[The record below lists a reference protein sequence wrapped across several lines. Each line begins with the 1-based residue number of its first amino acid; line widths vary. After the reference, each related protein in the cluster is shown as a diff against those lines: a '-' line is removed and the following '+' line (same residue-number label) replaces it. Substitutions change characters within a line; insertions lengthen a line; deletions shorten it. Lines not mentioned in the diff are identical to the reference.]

1 MNSKGIAIIVAAL
14 AIPLL
19 WFIPLA
25 AQNNSTA
32 IYSQYLG
39 SASLILM
46 GITMLLA
53 TRIKIIEPIF
63 GSLDR
68 VYVLHKWLGVGAIA
82 TAYLHSTIDA
92 EVNGVALVPRFA
104 DAAEEWGEL
113 AYNGLLFLIILSL
126 ITIIPYK
133 LWKWSHRLIGL
144 FFALAAAHYIY
155 IEKPFA
161 VFEPLGLYI
170 SLFCF
175 IGVASYLYLLLPR
188 ILGINNKKYKVTE
201 VVQHSDV
208 AEIKLRPEGNA
219 IKHKAGQFAF
229 VNFEPVNMM
238 ETHPFTI
245 SSAPKPDGEL
255 SFRVKSLGSY
265 TKRMGTALKPGM
277 TARVSNPFGH
287 FSLQSSKGPQVW
299 IGAGIGITPFIAWA
313 ESLPADWPSPTT
325 LYYCVPSRDKAL
337 YLTEFESIAA
347 AVPNFN
353 LILVV
358 SGEDKRL
365 SADRIA
371 ANLGTE
377 LKAADVYFCGPTQMR
392 ESLKSGLRTKGLGR
406 SNFHYEEFEMRT
418 GLGIMNWFR
427 WFKRFLG
434 I

>member
-1 MNSKGIAIIVAAL
+1 MNTKGIAIIIAAL

-19 WFIPLA
+19 WFAPLA
-25 AQNNSTA
+25 AQNNSAA

-53 TRIKIIEPIF
+53 TRIKLIEPIF
-63 GSLDR
+63 GSMDR

-82 TAYLHSTIDA
+82 TAFLHSNIDA
-92 EVNGVALVPRFA
+92 EVNGVALIPRLA
-104 DAAEEWGEL
+104 DQAEDWGEL
-113 AYNGLLFLIILSL
+113 AYNGLLFLIIMSL

-188 ILGINNKKYKVTE
+188 LLGINNKKYQVTE
-201 VVQHSDV
+201 VVQHDDV
-208 AEIKLRPEGNA
+208 AEITLRPEGNG
-219 IKHKAGQFAF
+219 IQHQAGQFAF
-229 VNFEPVNMM
+229 VNFEPVSLM
-238 ETHPFTI
+238 ETHPYTI
-245 SSAPKPDGEL
+245 SSAPQSNGEL

-277 TARVSNPFGH
+277 TARVSNAFGH
-287 FSLQSSKGPQVW
+287 FSLKESNGPQVW

-313 ESLPADWPSPTT
+313 ESLSADWRSPTT

-337 YLTEFESIAA
+337 YLKEFESIAA
-347 AVPNFN
+347 NVPNFN

-371 ANLGTE
+371 ANLGAD
-377 LKAADVYFCGPTQMR
+377 LKTADVYFCGPTQMR
-392 ESLKSGLRTKGLGR
+392 EALKSGLHTKGLGWSR
-406 SNFHYEEFEMRT
+406 FHYEEFEMRS
-418 GLGIMNWFR
+418 GIGIMKILR
-427 WFKRFLG
+427 WFMRLFT
-434 I
+434 